1 MKKNK
6 FRIWDKENNCFWENI
21 YEAYKGNVQELLIN
35 LNGDLILRTLEGTTH
50 ESVFPD
56 RFEILRYIGL
66 DDVNGKEIYENYI
79 VKFGRFAGNPVTGT
93 YWVEDIGVI
102 RWINNH
108 SSFRF
113 CYNGQEQ
120 KIRDCY
126 YWEVI
131 GNIYENK
138 ELLIRK

>member
-1 MKKNK
+1 MKEFKVK
-6 FRIWDKENNCFWENI
+6 IWNGEKILSVEAWSFYDNTI
-21 YEAYKGNVQELLIN
+21 YVDAGDSDEYGKLLKTYRV
-35 LNGDLILRTLEGTTH
+35 DEV
-50 ESVFPD
+50 EVMQ
-56 RFEILRYIGL
+56 YIGL

-79 VKFGRFAGNPVTGT
+79 VKFGRFVGNPVTGT
-93 YWVEDIGVI
+93 RWVEDIGVI
-102 RWINNH
+102 RWINSR

-126 YWEVI
+126 YYEII

-138 ELLIRK
+138 ELLMR